1 MMTAL
6 IDRASTLVREFAAR
20 FVARRD
26 AEPIDTVSV
35 LADYTRSRAAFIAQ
49 KKLYGYLKTR
59 MGTQWPVMFD
69 DEVFVG
75 SINVAKAH
83 VFAACL
89 ADLSVY
95 AAASAGQGNR
105 LDRTERIALATHIQ
119 AEGVAANDSAWPAG
133 VDGREWRATFAER
146 VEDVNWENIVAG
158 GDCFTESPK
167 ALVKWAPIAP
177 ELKKYDAE
185 IVRNSMKYAWIEIR
199 QKLRHRL
206 VAEAVAADWK
216 AGGR

>member
-1 MMTAL
+1 MTAL

-26 AEPIDTVSV
+26 AEPIDTSAA
-35 LADYTRSRAAFIAQ
+35 LADYARSRAAFIAQ

-89 ADLSVY
+89 ADLSIFS
-95 AAASAGQGNR
+95 AASAGQGNR
-105 LDRTERIALATHIQ
+105 LDRAERIALAAHIH
-119 AEGVAANDSAWPAG
+119 AAGIDANDAAWPDG
-133 VDGREWRATFAER
+133 IDGREWRAGFARR
-146 VEDVNWENIVAG
+146 VEDVNWENIAAG
-158 GDCFTESPK
+158 GDCFTESPQ

-199 QKLRHRL
+199 EKLRERL
-206 VAEAVAADWK
+206 VAVAVAADWK
-216 AGGR
+216 AGGL

>member
-1 MMTAL
+1 MTAL

-26 AEPIDTVSV
+26 AELIDTTSALVE
-35 LADYTRSRAAFIAQ
+35 YTRSRAAFIAQ

-95 AAASAGQGNR
+95 GAASAGQGNR
-105 LDRTERIALATHIQ
+105 LDRTERIALAIHLQ
-119 AEGVAANDSAWPAG
+119 AEGVAANDSALPAG
-133 VDGREWRATFAER
+133 VDGREWRAAFAER

-199 QKLRHRL
+199 QKLRQRL

>member
-1 MMTAL
+1 MTAL

-26 AEPIDTVSV
+26 AEPIDTVSAI
-35 LADYTRSRAAFIAQ
+35 ADYTRSRAAFIAQ

-59 MGTQWPVMFD
+59 MGTQWPVMFE
-69 DEVFVG
+69 DEIFVG

-89 ADLSVY
+89 ADLSIFS
-95 AAASAGQGNR
+95 AASAGQGNR
-105 LDRTERIALATHIQ
+105 LDRAERIALATHIHV
-119 AEGVAANDSAWPAG
+119 EGIAANDAAWP
-133 VDGREWRATFAER
+133 DGIDGDEWRLSFAR
-146 VEDVNWENIVAG
+146 RAEDVNWENIVAS
-158 GDCFTESPK
+158 GDCFTESPQ

-199 QKLRHRL
+199 EKLRERL